1 MVHEGRAEKLTRYN
15 NPKVEQLIAM
25 LASRDPKVRQ
35 AKYEELQKII
45 WAEEEATIWPYY
57 SVAVYGVRDRIGGY
71 EAGRLRP
78 TLGRERRLIDSH
90 SSGTLMRA
98 TRRRSGGAA
107 FTAPASPCLD

>member
-15 NPKVEQLIAM
+15 NPKVEQLIM
-25 LASRDPKVRQ
+25 DASQADPKVRQ

-71 EAGRLRP
+71 EARQDYYVP
-78 TLGRERRLIDSH
+78 P
-90 SSGTLMRA
+90 GT
-98 TRRRSGGAA
+98 
-107 FTAPASPCLD
+107 